1 MSSMLSLIRTSR
13 PKNIYI
19 YIYTYFKDPSTNI
32 LIFRTTKRKTDCS
45 RVIGERCLEMLRKSF
60 KVMAKFLEL
69 GVGHSAANRWKTHGV
84 GSILK
89 AAVTAWRRAARRPP
103 ESRGKMSLALE
114 TTVAEHQRFD
124 AARWRPP
131 IDSCVV
137 GVAHPMIFR
146 RQEIERRR
154 WNTSRNTRIRV
165 ARFNIST
172 RSSRLTSATKIFI
185 QV

>member
-1 MSSMLSLIRTSR
+1 MLSHSNLSS
-13 PKNIYI
+13 KEHIYI
-19 YIYTYFKDPSTNI
+19 YINTLKIPQR
-32 LIFRTTKRKTDCS
+32 IFSFSDTKRKTDCS

-60 KVMAKFLEL
+60 KVMSKFLEL
-69 GVGHSAANRWKTHGV
+69 GVGHSAANQWKTHGV

-114 TTVAEHQRFD
+114 TTMAEHERFD

-146 RQEIERRR
+146 RQEIEREKP
-154 WNTSRNTRIRV
+154 TLK
-165 ARFNIST
+165 
-172 RSSRLTSATKIFI
+172 RLSQHTYTGCPI
-185 QV
+185 

>member
-124 AARWRPP
+124 AAPTVTSPYWFLRGGRRASDDFPP
-131 IDSCVV
+131 P
-137 GVAHPMIFR
+137 GNRTA
-146 RQEIERRR
+146 
-154 WNTSRNTRIRV
+154 TLK
-165 ARFNIST
+165 
-172 RSSRLTSATKIFI
+172 RLSQHTYTGCPI
-185 QV
+185 